1 MRRIALLLM
10 GLCWPFALWAEA
22 IPEAARAAQVVFLGE
37 IHDNPVHHEVQA
49 AWVSALAPRAVV
61 FEMLTEGAAERVRGV
76 ASDTAEVVAQA
87 AGWAESGWPDFALY
101 YPIFRAAAQAGDGA
115 VIYGAAVPR
124 ETARAAMASGV
135 VAAFGP
141 QAARYG
147 LDRALDAEAQI
158 AAQDEQRAAHC
169 DALPEDMLPS
179 MVEVQRLRDAVL
191 AQVAAQALAETGGPV
206 AVILGNG
213 HARLDGGAPEFL
225 ARAEPQVRQFS
236 LGQSED
242 GAVFGQFNWVV
253 DAPAVLRE
261 DPCKAFR

>member
-22 IPEAARAAQVVFLGE
+22 IPETVRAAQVVFLGE

-101 YPIFRAAAQAGDGA
+101 YPIFRA
-115 VIYGAAVPR
+115 
-124 ETARAAMASGV
+124 
-135 VAAFGP
+135 
-141 QAARYG
+141 AARYG

-225 ARAEPQVRQFS
+225 ARAEPQVRHFS

-242 GAVFGQFNWVV
+242 GAVFGQFDWVV

>member
-22 IPEAARAAQVVFLGE
+22 IPETVRAAQVVFLGE
-37 IHDNPVHHEVQA
+37 IHHNPVHHEVQA

-101 YPIFRAAAQAGDGA
+101 YPIFRA
-115 VIYGAAVPR
+115 
-124 ETARAAMASGV
+124 
-135 VAAFGP
+135 
-141 QAARYG
+141 AARYG

-242 GAVFGQFNWVV
+242 GVVFGQFDRVV